1 MCICTIAGF
10 PSGKIASLTNDS
22 SWNWH
27 RSQSEKYSTS
37 INGTYCYVL
46 VHKIICNIFV
56 IIQVTDTPVD
66 APLLPESQSS
76 DSLSSLKIVSDPRK
90 KATTEGDEVHSSVPK
105 DSSMVSLRRWHKLT
119 PAVKSKCGI
128 IP

>member
-1 MCICTIAGF
+1 MCAYVLTIAGF

-46 VHKIICNIFV
+46 VHKIICNYFFV
-56 IIQVTDTPVD
+56 ILQVTDTSVD
-66 APLLPESQSS
+66 APLLPECQSS

-105 DSSMVSLRRWHKLT
+105 DSSMVSLRR
-119 PAVKSKCGI
+119 
-128 IP
+128 